1 MVVPVMPLSKYWY
14 ANKFANISSF
24 KKTLQHII
32 KMTDSS
38 EAFKTWLKGKTLR
51 DKAVEVILITVSILF
66 YFVLRLI
73 CFLVH

>member
-1 MVVPVMPLSKYWY
+1 MKRLAVTVRLSS
-14 ANKFANISSF
+14 NKLLSCYS
-24 KKTLQHII
+24 LQHNII

>member
-1 MVVPVMPLSKYWY
+1 VKRLAVTVVVQL
-14 ANKFANISSF
+14 F
-24 KKTLQHII
+24 KKTTLQHII

-66 YFVLRLI
+66 
-73 CFLVH
+73 